1 MTIGTKLGR
10 YRITGRIGEGGMGQ
24 VFRADDERLHRQV
37 AVKVLP
43 PEMATDP
50 ERLARM
56 EREAQT
62 LAQLEHPNVAAIY
75 GLEEGTPEGEQSP
88 VRFLVMQLVDG
99 ETLAARIDAGRVP
112 VQEALQISLQIAQ
125 ALEAAHDKGIVHRD
139 LKPANVMLSSDGK
152 VKLLDFGLAKV
163 YAGDAGGS
171 SPSLSVS
178 PTVMEAT
185 KAGMILGTAG
195 YMSPEQARGKA
206 IDRRTDVW
214 AFGCVLYEMLTGQR
228 LFHGE
233 TVTDVLGAIIHRE
246 PNWNSLPADTPRPVR
261 TLLER
266 CLRKDVSRRVQAIGE
281 ARVAIEEYLEN
292 PGAPEAIPRAVP
304 AEAART
310 RFVPWVLFGVAAI
323 AAAALA
329 VTGRRATPA
338 APVSRF
344 SVEVGDNPVFGGQ
357 GSSLAVS
364 ADGSHIAIVQTA
376 ADGRRLSVRA
386 IDQLGGTVL
395 SDKGNPYNPF
405 FSPDGQWIGYVTTT
419 SLQKVPTS
427 GGTALTL
434 AQINRGRGATWAT
447 DDTIILAPSPASG
460 LFRVPAAG
468 GELKPLTTLDEKRG
482 EVTHRWPQYL
492 PGHDAVIFTAH
503 TAAAG
508 FDNATIEALNLKTG
522 ERKTVYR
529 GGSYGRYIPTGHL
542 LFVNRDTIFAV
553 PFDAARLEVTGSP
566 APIAQGV
573 SYNGAEGG
581 AQFDVADNGLLV
593 FRSGSSAAPVYQAL
607 WVDARGEGTPL
618 WEGTRS
624 YAEPHIS
631 PDGTKVAFMVYA
643 DNNWDVWVYDRVR
656 QVSTRL
662 TFGDG
667 VDGPPVWSP
676 DGRFIAF
683 SSSQDGPIN
692 IYRKRADGSGE
703 AERITNSKD
712 AQYVSSWSSDGK
724 YLLFSPQTK
733 GTDLWTV
740 ALDGDRKPE
749 VFLATEFGENEGA
762 FSPDVKWVAYQS
774 NESGRV
780 EVYVRPFHGQG
791 GKWQVSEGGGGY
803 PRWSGDGRQLFFRS
817 DEGVMAVSI
826 AGSGDSLQAG
836 RAHRVL
842 QGNFRGGAGGFG
854 VGGLV
859 VADYDVSRDGSHF
872 VLFPLDVK
880 AAGRTEHLT
889 FVLNW
894 FTELKRLLPASR

>member
-10 YRITGRIGEGGMGQ
+10 YRITGKLGEGGMGQ

-37 AVKVLP
+37 AIKVLP
-43 PEMATDP
+43 PEMARDP

-75 GLEEGTPEGEQSP
+75 GLEEATPDGEPAP
-88 VRFLVMQLVDG
+88 VRFLVMQLVEG
-99 ETLAARIDAGRVP
+99 ETLGTRIDAGRVP
-112 VQEALQISLQIAQ
+112 LQETLQIGLQIAR

-139 LKPANVMLSSDGK
+139 LKPANIVLSSDGK
-152 VKLLDFGLAKV
+152 VKLLDFGLAKA
-163 YAGDAGGS
+163 YAGDSSGS
-171 SPSLSVS
+171 SPSISSS
-178 PTVMEAT
+178 PTAMEAT

-195 YMSPEQARGKA
+195 YMSPEQARGKE

-246 PNWNSLPADTPRPVR
+246 PDWEALPKETPRPIR
-261 TLLER
+261 TLLRR
-266 CLRKDVSRRVQAIGE
+266 CLRKDVSRRMQAIGD

-292 PGAPEAIPRAVP
+292 PGAGEAVP
-304 AEAART
+304 QVLAPAATWT
-310 RFVPWVLFGVAAI
+310 RFVPWALFAAAAI
-323 AAAALA
+323 AAIAFAL
-329 VTGRRATPA
+329 TGRGTPPA
-338 APVSRF
+338 AQVSRF
-344 SVEVGDNPVFGGQ
+344 NVEIGDDPVFGGQ
-357 GSSLAVS
+357 GSSIAVS
-364 ADGSHIAIVQTA
+364 ADGSRVAIVQDT

-386 IDQLGGTVL
+386 IDQLAGTVL
-395 SDKGNPYNPF
+395 AEEGNPYNPF

-419 SLQKVPTS
+419 ALRKVPAS

-434 AQINRGRGATWAT
+434 AEINRGRGATWT
-447 DDTIILAPSPASG
+447 SDDTIILAPSPTSG
-460 LFRVPAAG
+460 LSRVPAAG
-468 GELKPLTTLDEKRG
+468 GELTPLTTLDEKRG

-503 TAAAG
+503 TASGG
-508 FDNATIEALNLKTG
+508 FDSASIEALNLKTG

-553 PFDAARLEVTGSP
+553 PFDANRLEVTGSP
-566 APIAQGV
+566 APVAQGV
-573 SYNGAEGG
+573 SYSSGEGG
-581 AQFDVADNGLLV
+581 AQFDVSANGLFV
-593 FRSGSSAAPVYQAL
+593 FRSGSSAAPVYPAL
-607 WVDARGEGTPL
+607 WVDARGESTPL
-618 WEGTRS
+618 WEGERS

-662 TFGDG
+662 TFDDG
-667 VDGPPVWSP
+667 LDGPPVWSP
-676 DGRFIAF
+676 DSRYIAY
-683 SSSQDGPIN
+683 SSNREGEIN

-703 AERITNSKD
+703 PDRITESKD
-712 AQYVSSWSSDGK
+712 SQYVSNWSNDGK
-724 YLLFSPQTK
+724 YLLFSPQVN

-740 ALDGDRKPE
+740 PLDGDRKPE
-749 VFLATEFGENEGA
+749 LFLSTEFVENEGA
-762 FSPDVKWVAYQS
+762 FSPDGRWIAYQS
-774 NESGRV
+774 NESGRL
-780 EVYVRPFHGQG
+780 EIYVRPFRGAG

-803 PRWSGDGRQLFFRS
+803 PRWAGDGRQLFFRGE
-817 DEGVMAVSI
+817 EGVMAVPI
-826 AGSGDSLQAG
+826 TVSGDSLEVG
-836 RAHRVL
+836 RARRVL
-842 QGNFRGGAGGFG
+842 QGNFRGGVGGFG
-854 VGGLV
+854 VGGLT

-872 VLFPLDVK
+872 VMFPLDVK
-880 AAGRTEHLT
+880 AAGRAEHLT

-894 FTELKRLLPASR
+894 FGELERLLPTSR